1 MPLSFKHI
9 FAIIP
14 YTMPLFG
21 KRPYIHGMVPVSVY
35 RRAFPAV
42 MLFPGDYFLLTK
54 VCDYYSFTLKT
65 ASVLHGNRKRVRD
78 LMVSDNQWLT
88 LHIIACILTIDVQ

>member
-35 RRAFPAV
+35 HRAFPAV

-54 VCDYYSFTLKT
+54 VCDYYSFTLKNCFSIT
-65 ASVLHGNRKRVRD
+65 RESQTRPRF
-78 LMVSDNQWLT
+78 DNQWLT